1 MNRDFDITDG
11 IYLVQ
16 STYEL
21 DLHNC
26 FDFISLSYSVKDRTL
41 ELNWKRTVGARVAA
55 GTPTSLIIEF
65 SDVSEFRFLPR
76 NAELPFTE
84 DDCVDTFGFWSNE
97 DWADGVF
104 LVGLGQDRD
113 PNWLTGI
120 EFRSGAIIIVQATSA
135 HAQIKP

>member
-16 STYEL
+16 GTYEL

-26 FDFISLSYSVKDRTL
+26 FDFNLLSYSVKDRSFS
-41 ELNWKRTVGARVAA
+41 LNWKRTVGDWVAA
-55 GTPTSLIIEF
+55 GTPTSLLIEF

-76 NAELPFTE
+76 DAELPFTE
-84 DDCVDTFGFWSNE
+84 DDCVDTFGFWSDE
-97 DWADGVF
+97 DWAEGVF
-104 LVGLGQDRD
+104 LLGPGQDRAPD
-113 PNWLTGI
+113 WPTGI